1 MKVVTRLSIG
11 FGLVIALLLAIA
23 AAGLFGMSAV
33 SGRISAINGN
43 DAQIRYAASMND
55 ALADQQ
61 IAFRNIALADDVAT
75 AQTQLELLSKR
86 MSDYDNASKGL
97 TQSLGPDEAGGD
109 DEHKLVKHIAELE
122 SQSVTIIDRAITLAK
137 SGDKAGLS
145 THLIQDVETHQA
157 AWRRALKD
165 FVAEEERENAVEG
178 ASALALYARMRAMTI
193 VTSLLALAVGIG
205 AALVITRGLLRQLG
219 GEPAEAQRLASD
231 IAGGNLA
238 TAVEVASGDK
248 TSLMSSLEAM
258 RTQLSELVEQIQSS
272 AQSIALAANEVAQG
286 TVDLSRRTEEQA
298 ASLEETAASMEQI
311 SATVKVNADNASN
324 ASTYARSAAQ
334 TATRSGE
341 AVDRV
346 IETMRDISESSH
358 KVADITSVIEGIA
371 FQTNILALNAAV
383 EAARAG
389 EQGRGFAV
397 VASEVRSLAQRS
409 ASAAKE
415 IATLIGASVTHVQ
428 TGAKYVEEAGGTMA
442 HVLEAVQR
450 VDATVRAIAEATGEQ
465 SRGIEQVNIAVT
477 QMDEVTQQNAA
488 LVEQASAAA
497 QSMSD
502 QAGSLRQA
510 VSFFKVRRAGAAM
523 TPGSTPAPANRGAT
537 GLQREFA

>member
-86 MSDYDNASKGL
+86 MSDYDAASKDL
-97 TQSLGPDEAGGD
+97 TRSLGPDEGGGD

-122 SQSVTIIDRAITLAK
+122 SQSVPIIDRAIALAK

-165 FVAEEERENAVEG
+165 FVAEEERENAAEG

-219 GEPAEAQRLASD
+219 GEPADAQRLASD

-238 TAVEVASGDK
+238 TAVEVATGDK

-258 RTQLSELVEQIQSS
+258 RTQLSELVEQIQTS
-272 AQSIALAANEVAQG
+272 AQSIALAADEVAQG

-311 SATVKVNADNASN
+311 SATVKVNAGNAN
-324 ASTYARSAAQ
+324 DASTYARSAAQ
-334 TATRSGE
+334 TATRSGQ

-415 IATLIGASVTHVQ
+415 IATLIGASVTHVES
-428 TGAKYVEEAGGTMA
+428 GAKFVEEAGGTMA

-510 VSFFKVRRAGAAM
+510 VSFFKVRRTGAAM
-523 TPGSTPAPANRGAT
+523 TSGSTPAPANRGAT